1 MSFCMA
7 SAPAGVARNALL
19 PERSLQVAVALSLLL
34 VAFGCRTARPPAA
47 PPDRFKGIASWYG
60 EEFAGRTTANG
71 EIFDPTRLTAAHRTL
86 PFGSVLDV
94 TNPKTGES
102 VRVRVNDRGPFI
114 ANRVIDLSYAAARQI
129 GLIQP
134 GVGEV
139 EVRVVRLGGDREA
152 PAPLE
157 IAIGAPPPVAPAAGA
172 PPRVE
177 FPLPG
182 GGSADTTVER
192 VDLEVQRGGVITRRQ
207 VSPDGRTIE
216 DVPVGGGEAS
226 RPVSASP
233 ATRPT
238 ARAPVV
244 PRSSHFFVQVGAFA
258 VEENARALQSRLT
271 QIGQP
276 AWIDRG
282 DLYRVRIGPFLT
294 REEAVST
301 RSALEASGVSAI
313 ILSE

>member
-1 MSFCMA
+1 MSSCSA
-7 SAPAGVARNALL
+7 SARAGVTRHSAL
-19 PERSLQVAVALSLLL
+19 PPKRYLQVALALSLLL

-192 VDLEVQRGGVITRRQ
+192 VDVEVQRGGVITRRQ

-216 DVPVGGGEAS
+216 DVPVGGGES
-226 RPVSASP
+226 RPVSP
-233 ATRPT
+233 APARPA
-238 ARAPVV
+238 ARAPLA
-244 PRSSHFFVQVGAFA
+244 PRSSQFFVQVGAFA
-258 VEENARALQSRLT
+258 VEENAQALQSRLT

-294 REEAVST
+294 RDEAVRT
-301 RSALEASGVSAI
+301 RSALEASGISAI

>member
-1 MSFCMA
+1 MSSCSA
-7 SAPAGVARNALL
+7 SARSGMTVSLT
-19 PERSLQVAVALSLLL
+19 RSLQVALALSLLL

-47 PPDRFKGIASWYG
+47 PPDRFQGIASWYG

-71 EIFDPTRLTAAHRTL
+71 EIFDPARLTAAHRTL

-94 TNPKTGES
+94 TNPKTGQS

-114 ANRVIDLSYAAARQI
+114 ANRVLDLSYAAARQI

-157 IAIGAPPPVAPAAGA
+157 IAIGAPPPVAPTAGA

-182 GGSADTTVER
+182 GGSADSTVER
-192 VDLEVQRGGVITRRQ
+192 VDVEVQRGGVITRRQ

-216 DVPVGGGEAS
+216 DVPVGGGES
-226 RPVSASP
+226 RPVSP
-233 ATRPT
+233 APARPA
-238 ARAPVV
+238 ARAPVA
-244 PRSSHFFVQVGAFA
+244 PRASQFFVQVGAFA
-258 VEENARALQSRLT
+258 VEENARALQARLA
-271 QIGQP
+271 QIGQQ

-282 DLYRVRIGPFLT
+282 DLYRVRIGPFTT
-294 REEAVST
+294 RDEAVRT
-301 RSALEASGVSAI
+301 RSALETSGVSAI